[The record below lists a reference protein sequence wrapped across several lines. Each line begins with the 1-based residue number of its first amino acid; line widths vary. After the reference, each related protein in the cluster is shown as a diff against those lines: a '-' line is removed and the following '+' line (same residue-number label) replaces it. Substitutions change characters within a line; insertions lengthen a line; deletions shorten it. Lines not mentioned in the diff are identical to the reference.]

1 MRFSMRL
8 IVAGL
13 VLLCMGVAWLGAQQ
27 PHDGGDILR
36 GLLEFR
42 ESEPAVGL
50 PDGVHV
56 TNGLARIGL
65 FAKRLQK
72 A

>member
-27 PHDGGDILR
+27 PHDGGDIQ
-36 GLLEFR
+36 R
-42 ESEPAVGL
+42 ESTAGNRGSMTQAVECSPPPRSRGMYY
-50 PDGVHV
+50 
-56 TNGLARIGL
+56 
-65 FAKRLQK
+65 
-72 A
+72 

>member
-27 PHDGGDILR
+27 PHDGANIQKVT
-36 GLLEFR
+36 
-42 ESEPAVGL
+42 VGKIAWQY
-50 PDGVHV
+50 DTG
-56 TNGLARIGL
+56 G
-65 FAKRLQK
+65 
-72 A
+72 